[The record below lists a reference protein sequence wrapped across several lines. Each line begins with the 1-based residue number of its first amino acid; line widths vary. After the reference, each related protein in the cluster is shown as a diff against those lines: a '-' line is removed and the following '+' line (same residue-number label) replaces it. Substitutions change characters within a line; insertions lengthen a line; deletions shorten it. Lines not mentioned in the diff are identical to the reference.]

1 MTNVSP
7 HETSSVLPKL
17 DDIQSGDFNTLV
29 KPILQQFQFQAK
41 TRAALEDHMKLVSSQ
56 YLTGLARTSRKGGLG
71 AAIRMEDLSWARHP
85 TGARPSAS
93 GPSPSSRGRPCGA
106 GRCATRM
113 GTQIAHA
120 HLHGIERSVERL
132 TLYSLLGEASTRC

>member
-56 YLTGLARTSRKGGLG
+56 YLTGLARTSREGGLG
-71 AAIRMEDLSWARHP
+71 AAIRMEDLSDISGVNPVTSPDVDTPIRKTPLPDGRMARQR
-85 TGARPSAS
+85 A
-93 GPSPSSRGRPCGA
+93 
-106 GRCATRM
+106 ATVR
-113 GTQIAHA
+113 
-120 HLHGIERSVERL
+120 
-132 TLYSLLGEASTRC
+132 